1 MCLQKYKGISTYPKC
16 VNHLSN
22 PRECTMRKV
31 NPEVNSGLQ
40 LKIVYQYQLISCN
53 KCITLMLVV
62 NNRGNYEVGGKGC
75 GSALDFPL
83 NFAVNLKQL
92 FKKSLLIFLKKG
104 MKYWYRFANLKHNA
118 NMSDSL

>member
-1 MCLQKYKGISTYPKC
+1 
-16 VNHLSN
+16 
-22 PRECTMRKV
+22 MRKV

-40 LKIVYQYQLISCN
+40 LKIVYQHQFISCN

-92 FKKSLLIFLKKG
+92 FKKKKSFNFF
-104 MKYWYRFANLKHNA
+104 KKRNEVLV
-118 NMSDSL
+118 SVC